1 MSVSDAL
8 KPPPG
13 QVVDY
18 VNSES
23 IGHRIV
29 DASLSTII
37 LATTAVVLRLI
48 VKLRITK
55 SPGWD
60 DGKLLSNL
68 ATPTKINERQLPW
81 YWRYCSLSRKSSG
94 MSCVG
99 DPKWAH
105 IFWTCSG
112 H

>member
-29 DASLSTII
+29 EASLSTIA

-60 DGKLLSNL
+60 DGKPPLQ
-68 ATPTKINERQLPW
+68 P
-81 YWRYCSLSRKSSG
+81 
-94 MSCVG
+94 G
-99 DPKWAH
+99 DA
-105 IFWTCSG
+105 
-112 H
+112 